1 MPVVTRFTVVFRC
14 FLALASG
21 ALLGC
26 TRSASSN
33 GADAAPSKALASAV
47 ASPEPSASTGVPAA
61 PSAAPGANRSEPGTK
76 VSEPAAPRTE
86 EECRACN
93 GAWGKHGLR
102 QIAYCNCG
110 TKDGDKRCRDGA
122 ECEGLCVAADEPER
136 EIVQAGP
143 PPRGYFVGKCSAYA
157 KVFGCNRIIPR
168 GAAAGLPHDFTV
180 PLQKMCFD

>member
-1 MPVVTRFTVVFRC
+1 MTRIV
-14 FLALASG
+14 ALRNILLVSTIG

-33 GADAAPSKALASAV
+33 GPGAAPSKALASAT
-47 ASPEPSASTGVPAA
+47 ASPEPSASTSVPVVPSAA
-61 PSAAPGANRSEPGTK
+61 PSAS
-76 VSEPAAPRTE
+76 VSEPAATMSEPVRPRTE

-102 QIAYCNCG
+102 QIAYCTCG

-143 PPRGYFVGKCSAYA
+143 PPRGYFVGKCSAYV
-157 KVFGCNRIIPR
+157 KVFGCRRIIQR
-168 GAAAGLPHDFTV
+168 GAAAGLPHDFTT
-180 PLQKMCFD
+180 PPQKMCFD